1 MDFRLSPHQLAFRE
15 EVREFLTQE
24 VTQELRAEARRLN
37 VPGPAT
43 AAFRR
48 KLIERSWLGV
58 SWPQEYGGLGR
69 PHFEQYLLAEELEYA
84 EAPPLP
90 LAITSIGPTLM
101 QVGSEEQKRKLL
113 PGVLGG
119 EIDFALGYSESE
131 AGTDLAAIST
141 RAVAEAD
148 CFRIE
153 GRKLF
158 TSIAHLASHIWLA
171 ARTNPEAP
179 RHRGISIFL
188 VPVESAGLTIRP
200 IWTVG
205 DGRLNEVFFDSVVV
219 PPTSLVGELDR
230 GWYYMMTALD
240 FERGSLAPYSLL
252 LKLHEDLVTLVRSK
266 SASVPAWVYQ
276 RTRHLLADL
285 AVQVSIARLL
295 AMRTALM
302 VDRGEM
308 PQHEAHI
315 QKVFRSEALRRIVS
329 AGLRVLGLYGQLV
342 EGDPRAAQFGKYAR
356 HVELGIRTTIGA
368 GTNEVLRSSI
378 ATRGLGLPR

>member
-1 MDFRLSPHQLAFRE
+1 MDFRLSPHQLSFRE
-15 EVREFLTQE
+15 EVRQFLAQE
-24 VTQELRAEARRLN
+24 VTQELRAEARHLN

-58 SWPQEYGGLGR
+58 GWPVEYGGLGR
-69 PHFEQYLLAEELEYA
+69 PYLEQYIVAEELEYA

-101 QVGSEEQKRKLL
+101 QVGSEEQKRALL
-113 PGVLGG
+113 PGVLAG
-119 EIDFALGYSESE
+119 ETDFALGYSESE
-131 AGTDLAAIST
+131 AGTDLAAMST
-141 RAVAEAD
+141 RAVVEED

-171 ARTNPEAP
+171 ARTNLDAP

-188 VPVESAGLTIRP
+188 VPIESAGLTVRP

-205 DGRLNEVFFDSVVV
+205 DGRLNEVFIDGVII
-219 PPTSLVGELDR
+219 PRTSLVGELDH
-230 GWYYMMTALD
+230 GWYYMMMALD

-252 LKLHEDLVTLVRSK
+252 LKLHEDLVGLVRCE
-266 SASVPAWVYQ
+266 SANVPGWVYQ
-276 RTRHLLADL
+276 RSRHLLADL
-285 AVQVSIARLL
+285 AIQVSIARLL

-302 VDRGEM
+302 VDKGEI

-315 QKVFRSEALRRIVS
+315 QKVFRSEALRRIAS
-329 AGLRVLGLYGQLV
+329 AGLRILGLYGQLV
-342 EGDPRAAQFGKYAR
+342 EGDPRAVLFGKYAR